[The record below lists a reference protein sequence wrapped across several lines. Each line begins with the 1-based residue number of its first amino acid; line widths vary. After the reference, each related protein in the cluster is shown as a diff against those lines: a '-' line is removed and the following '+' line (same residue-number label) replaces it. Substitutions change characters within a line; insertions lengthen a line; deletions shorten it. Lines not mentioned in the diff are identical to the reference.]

1 MFYKPDFRS
10 RTSVNK
16 TSSSIEFNMIARFR
30 NNPFKAEIL
39 EKFDQTSFPPDAA
52 ELSEIP
58 AGKVKSF
65 SAEPACR
72 FPSADLSSGIPC
84 DRQII
89 FALQNRC
96 RYKHTVCTLD

>member
-16 TSSSIEFNMIARFR
+16 TSFSIDFHVIARFR
-30 NNPFKAEIL
+30 NNLFKAEFL
-39 EKFDQTSFPPDAA
+39 EKFDQTSFPPDAP
-52 ELSEIP
+52 ELSEFP
-58 AGKVKSF
+58 AGEVKSF
-65 SAEPACR
+65 SGEPACR
-72 FPSADLSSGIPC
+72 FPHADLSSGIPC